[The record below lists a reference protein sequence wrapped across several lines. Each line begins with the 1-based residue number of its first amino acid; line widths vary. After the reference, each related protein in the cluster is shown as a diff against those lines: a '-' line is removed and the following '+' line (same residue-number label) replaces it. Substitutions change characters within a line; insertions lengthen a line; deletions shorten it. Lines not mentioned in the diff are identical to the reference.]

1 MFPTLSVKR
10 LGKITYWFNYLTFPP
25 FLAPQPSNWAENVE
39 IEYED
44 TFKSG
49 SVNCML
55 ATKILL
61 LQ

>member
-1 MFPTLSVKR
+1 MFPTLSVKS

-25 FLAPQPSNWAENVE
+25 FLAPQPSNWAENVAV
-39 IEYED
+39 EYEY